1 METIKTPTGDTIYSK
16 TLSNGLTCFVLPKPK
31 FLRTY
36 GVLSTRYGSLDSR
49 FRLKGSGQAD
59 APIGVPAG
67 IAHFL
72 EHKLFEEEEGNV
84 FGRFAEWG
92 ASVNAFTSYNQTSY
106 LFTTTENWKGC
117 LTLLMEFV
125 NRPFLTK
132 ENVEKEKGIIV
143 QELQMY
149 ADHPDHRIHTLLLEN
164 LYHEH
169 PVRLDIGGTVESVQS
184 ITVED
189 LFRCYN
195 TFYQP
200 NNLALA
206 VVGDVDPKETLQI
219 IEANYPAWTKEQGAI
234 ERLYP
239 EEPRGVKSDWV
250 EEQLHISQPRYLL
263 GFKHEPLWQREDLL
277 RQQVIMSIALRLI
290 AGRSSISYGNLYEAD
305 LINDSF
311 GASFNGDPQ
320 YAYSVIGSETRDPD
334 ALHAQLRTIIDGL
347 KAGGVS
353 ASDVERLKRQ
363 LHGAHLASYDS
374 FEYTAN
380 RLISYYF
387 REMPLHKYLDLLQSV
402 TTEEVQ
408 EALVRQLDW
417 DHATIS
423 IIRPVINND

>member
-1 METIKTPTGDTIYSK
+1 
-16 TLSNGLTCFVLPKPK
+16 
-31 FLRTY
+31 
-36 GVLSTRYGSLDSR
+36 
-49 FRLKGSGQAD
+49 
-59 APIGVPAG
+59 
-67 IAHFL
+67 
-72 EHKLFEEEEGNV
+72 
-84 FGRFAEWG
+84 
-92 ASVNAFTSYNQTSY
+92 
-106 LFTTTENWKGC
+106 
-117 LTLLMEFV
+117 MEFV

-263 GFKHEPLWQREDLL
+263 GFKHEPLWQERPLEAASYHVHCSASDC
-277 RQQVIMSIALRLI
+277 
-290 AGRSSISYGNLYEAD
+290 GRSSISYGNLWVD

-311 GASFNGDPQ
+311 ERAST
-320 YAYSVIGSETRDPD
+320 ETLSSLLRHWIRDSDPD

-347 KAGGVS
+347 KAG
-353 ASDVERLKRQ
+353 
-363 LHGAHLASYDS
+363 
-374 FEYTAN
+374 
-380 RLISYYF
+380 
-387 REMPLHKYLDLLQSV
+387 SV
-402 TTEEVQ
+402 CK
-408 EALVRQLDW
+408 
-417 DHATIS
+417 
-423 IIRPVINND
+423 